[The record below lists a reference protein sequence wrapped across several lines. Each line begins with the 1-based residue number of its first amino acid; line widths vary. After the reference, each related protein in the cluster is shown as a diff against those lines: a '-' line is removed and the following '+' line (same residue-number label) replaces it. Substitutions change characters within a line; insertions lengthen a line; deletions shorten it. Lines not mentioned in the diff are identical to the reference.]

1 MEFDL
6 YHLGPIALSAFVVGF
21 FKTTFSMG
29 TGILLVP
36 ILVLWWPA
44 RFVMGVISVIMWS
57 TDFVTLPMFWRKW
70 EGRLVRLMVPG
81 FVIGIFIGTTLL
93 VNIPEAAFRR
103 VIGAGALI
111 FAGIQ
116 AWGEVRGGL
125 PTPRVGT
132 AAGLG
137 LGILGGTTSAL
148 THSGGLVLS
157 LFYLSQG
164 LEKTAVVASIIATWV
179 FVNPVKVISFW
190 VAGIVNLK
198 IFIACV
204 AAVPLAF
211 LGGWIGKH
219 VLQRLSQRAFNL
231 SLLCLAFV
239 AGLRLLLG

>member
-6 YHLGPIALSAFVVGF
+6 YHLSAIALSAFVVGF

-36 ILVLWWPA
+36 TLVLFWPA
-44 RFVMGVISVIMWS
+44 RFVMGIISVIMWS
-57 TDFVTLPMFWRKW
+57 TDFVTLPMFWKKW
-70 EGRLVRLMVPG
+70 EGRLIRLVVPG
-81 FVIGIFIGTTLL
+81 FIIGIFIGTTLL
-93 VNIPEAAFRR
+93 VNIPEVVFRR
-103 VIGAGALI
+103 MIGAGALI

-116 AWGEVRGGL
+116 VWGEMRGGL
-125 PTPRVGT
+125 PTPRVGR

-164 LEKTAVVASIIATWV
+164 LEKTAVVASIIATWI
-179 FVNPVKVISFW
+179 FVNPVKVASFW
-190 VAGIVNLK
+190 VAGIINWK
-198 IFIACV
+198 IFVACI
-204 AAVPLAF
+204 AAVPIAF
-211 LGGWIGKH
+211 LGGWIGKRL
-219 VLQRLSQRAFNL
+219 LQRISQRAFNL
-231 SLLCLAFV
+231 TLLCLAFA